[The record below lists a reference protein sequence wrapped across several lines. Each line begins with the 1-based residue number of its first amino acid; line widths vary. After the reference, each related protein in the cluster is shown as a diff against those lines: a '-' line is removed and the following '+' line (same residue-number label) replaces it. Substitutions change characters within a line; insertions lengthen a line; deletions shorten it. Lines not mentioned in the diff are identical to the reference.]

1 MTAAK
6 AIAGFVLGAL
16 LAVVIP
22 PLALAMA
29 LVLGGILVWAR
40 VRDEDIGALTP
51 VAGGFLLAVAAY
63 VVVAV
68 VAAVA

>member
-6 AIAGFVLGAL
+6 AVAGFVLGAL
-16 LAVVIP
+16 LAVVMP
-22 PLALAMA
+22 PLTVAMA

-40 VRDEDIGALTP
+40 VRGEDIGPMTP
-51 VAGGFLLAVAAY
+51 VAGGFLGAVAAY